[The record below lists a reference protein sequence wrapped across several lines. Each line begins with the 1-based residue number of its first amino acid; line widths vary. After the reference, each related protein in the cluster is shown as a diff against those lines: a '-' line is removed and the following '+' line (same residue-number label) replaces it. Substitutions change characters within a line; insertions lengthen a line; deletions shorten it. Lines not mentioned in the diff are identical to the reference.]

1 MVTKAQ
7 GQWEYIYVWKLTAP
21 HTAHG
26 PPFAHTKKQRGAL
39 ALQNRPNISA
49 PEMGDSGYRHTIV
62 AKP

>member
-1 MVTKAQ
+1 MGVYLCM
-7 GQWEYIYVWKLTAP
+7 EIAP

-26 PPFAHTKKQRGAL
+26 PHFAHTKKQRGAL

-49 PEMGDSGYRHTIV
+49 QEIGDSRYRHTIV